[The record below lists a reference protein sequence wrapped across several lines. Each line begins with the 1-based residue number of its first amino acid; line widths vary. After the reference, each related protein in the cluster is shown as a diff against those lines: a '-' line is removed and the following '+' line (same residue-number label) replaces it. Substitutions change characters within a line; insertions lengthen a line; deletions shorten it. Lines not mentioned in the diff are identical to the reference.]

1 MCNSFFSKVNISA
14 IASVIPKKKFSLIE
28 LADQFSKKEIE
39 RIISST
45 GIKEVTVAEDGMTSS
60 DYAYEAALKLISE
73 TNTNVDDIDGLIFLT
88 ESPDYIIPNTASIL
102 QDRLGLRKNT
112 INMDLRY
119 GCAGY
124 IYGLFQASLLVES
137 GFCNKVLF
145 LAGDTISHYINEND
159 RSLRMVNGDAAC
171 ATLITSST
179 NSSKSYYSFYVDG
192 SGVNSLLIPAG
203 GRRMPIKHGVTDV
216 IEYDKD
222 GNGRTKENLYMNGMD
237 IMVFA
242 TRKAPQL
249 VSEVMESAGWNQDE
263 VNLFAFH
270 QANKLI
276 IDRIAKTL
284 KISSD
289 NIPICMEHTGNCGFD
304 SIPLMLCTKY
314 PGVNKTFK
322 KVVACGFG
330 AGLIAAS
337 GAFDLSETMIIK
349 TFEV

>member
-1 MCNSFFSKVNISA
+1 MGDKYFSKVNISA
-14 IASVIPKKKFSLIE
+14 IASVVPKKKFSLIE
-28 LADQFSKKEIE
+28 LANKDNEKEIE
-39 RIISST
+39 RIINST
-45 GIKEVTVAEDGMTSS
+45 GIKEVTVAEEGMTSS
-60 DYAYEAALKLISE
+60 DYAFEAATKLINE
-73 TNTNVDDIDGLIFLT
+73 MDLNVDEIDGLIFLT

-102 QDRLGLRKNT
+102 QHRLGLRTNT
-112 INMDLRY
+112 INIDLRY

-145 LAGDTISHYINEND
+145 LAGDTISHYINEQD

-179 NSSKSYYSFYVDG
+179 NCSKSYYSFFVDG

-203 GRRMPIKHGVTDV
+203 GRRMPIKPGVTDV
-216 IEYDKD
+216 MEYDKD

-249 VSEVMESAGWNQDE
+249 VKEVLEYSGWGKDDID
-263 VNLFAFH
+263 LYAFH

-276 IDRIAKTL
+276 VDRIAKL
-284 KISSD
+284 LRISSD
-289 NIPICMEHTGNCGFD
+289 RIPICMEHTGNCGFD
-304 SIPLMLCTKY
+304 SIPLMICTKY
-314 PGVNKTFK
+314 PGVNAGFK

-330 AGLIAAS
+330 AGLIAA
-337 GAFDLSETMIIK
+337 AAAIDLSNTKIIK